1 MKTNYYY
8 QCPPDDFIMR
18 LMRSSKGFII
28 ISEDGRVVCSERA
41 TLTPQ
46 MTTAWNEY
54 CHIHNQDDID
64 GTIIDFWRY
73 LRSVKGDKYGYI
85 DISEGQD
92 QFPKLVLQVI
102 KPDKILVLLSCDGS
116 GVAPACKC
124 FITFKGSERMVK
136 EPTIMQI
143 TDKMPYDVMEGD
155 DTIYM
160 DFSTDEKIS
169 SINSLISI
177 IGLQSTVML
186 KEIMRVA
193 CKRVKEE
200 E

>member
-1 MKTNYYY
+1 
-8 QCPPDDFIMR
+8 
-18 LMRSSKGFII
+18 
-28 ISEDGRVVCSERA
+28 
-41 TLTPQ
+41 
-46 MTTAWNEY
+46 
-54 CHIHNQDDID
+54 
-64 GTIIDFWRY
+64 
-73 LRSVKGDKYGYI
+73 
-85 DISEGQD
+85 
-92 QFPKLVLQVI
+92 
-102 KPDKILVLLSCDGS
+102 
-116 GVAPACKC
+116 
-124 FITFKGSERMVK
+124 MVK